1 MCLVQPWNATI
12 SYCYGPY
19 YWCCTFPRSRDE
31 ETKGFSLGILWK
43 FRWCQIRQVECR
55 AWCSGGCIK
64 LPMEAIEPSNFY
76 FVLYLADS
84 RVSFWEMGLKRYR
97 LLALSWCT
105 WIADPTDP
113 SLKELGVPGE
123 TFTGPDCHTTT
134 ERPNLEALDCSPSS
148 MFSLK
153 LYNFLSPRQRMSVD
167 ACSDG

>member
-1 MCLVQPWNATI
+1 M
-12 SYCYGPY
+12 
-19 YWCCTFPRSRDE
+19 
-31 ETKGFSLGILWK
+31 
-43 FRWCQIRQVECR
+43 
-55 AWCSGGCIK
+55 
-64 LPMEAIEPSNFY
+64 
-76 FVLYLADS
+76 
-84 RVSFWEMGLKRYR
+84 
-97 LLALSWCT
+97 

-134 ERPNLEALDCSPSS
+134 EQPNLEALDCSPSS